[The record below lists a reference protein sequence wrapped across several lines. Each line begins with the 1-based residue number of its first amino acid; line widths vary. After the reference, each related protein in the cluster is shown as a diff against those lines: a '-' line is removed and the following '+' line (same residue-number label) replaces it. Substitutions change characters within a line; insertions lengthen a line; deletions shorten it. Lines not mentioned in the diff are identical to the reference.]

1 MRTWVQDTRNYDVGI
16 TGQRE
21 DTRLWV
27 QGAMDPSESER
38 PKIILEEH
46 QDNKGLSLSDERSR
60 NQAIDSLSKSME
72 VNPNEVDWYV
82 RTNDGEGG
90 EGKLEAVEVFQNTVT
105 KVNPQFTHWDNS
117 GEFNINNREEAKKF
131 FPDITVEELSSRV
144 KEPTTDQTNQVSEA
158 FNGQHRESLNTQ
170 VQEQASSQQQSEN
183 IDLSQEYFNSH

>member
-1 MRTWVQDTRNYDVGI
+1 MRTWVQDTRNYDVSI
-16 TGQRE
+16 QGQRE

-46 QDNKGLSLSDERSR
+46 QDNKGLSLSDDRSR
-60 NQAIDSLSKSME
+60 NQAIDSLSKSMD
-72 VNPNEVDWYV
+72 VNPNEIDWYV
-82 RTNDGEGG
+82 RTNDGEGR
-90 EGKLEAVEVFQNTVT
+90 EGKLEAVEVFQNKVT
-105 KVNPQFTHWDNS
+105 KENPQFTHWDNS

-144 KEPTTDQTNQVSEA
+144 KEPTTDQTNQVSDA

>member
-16 TGQRE
+16 AGQRE

-38 PKIILEEH
+38 PQIILEEH

-72 VNPNEVDWYV
+72 VNPNEIDWYV

-105 KVNPQFTHWDNS
+105 KENPQFTHWDNS

-144 KEPTTDQTNQVSEA
+144 KEPTTEQTNQVSEA

-170 VQEQASSQQQSEN
+170 VQEQANSQQQSEN